1 MSLYDDASLV
11 FIPAGAAGRGKDQFG
26 RIYTLKPE
34 EELKEELVTN
44 GGFDTDSDW
53 TKGTGITIA
62 DGKAVFTDVTPY
74 ARLKTNDTVFTSGT
88 KYKLSYEITEWD
100 SSSDGRITVQ
110 QEDQLT
116 IGGFVTGP
124 GKYSDIFEARTYV
137 DENDNNILLTK
148 LVFKVTAG
156 TVSCKIDNVSVRE
169 VEKSSADFEI
179 TRGTDLGA
187 TFINKDGLIDKSYE
201 NLLLGTED
209 LNNSTYWSVPASPRY
224 TNPLP
229 EGEVVGYNGRKD
241 GVFTLDKTSGH
252 NYYLMSSKPG
262 NTVTTADDEVWTYS
276 VYVKSADGVS
286 ELLIGI
292 WDSNDDNDP
301 NWNQTSHGNNTFT
314 LKGDTVAG
322 DANSNDTNPKTA
334 PRYYMEKIGDDG
346 WYRCSITN
354 VSQIEDRQVR
364 FQPREPYSIDG
375 VTHQSPGKVYIMHP
389 QFEKGSKPSPYV
401 KTESETVVGG
411 LKVDEPRFD
420 YEGGGCP
427 GLLIER
433 AKTNLFEQS
442 EWFKSWSNTGV
453 ADSSFILTPNYA
465 ISPDGGYNATYYNAS
480 SHAVA
485 SNTEGWRR
493 HFYRVTLEASTKYV
507 FSFYCKNINATRL
520 RTRVYDNE
528 NGVDVVT
535 AKDYLADVNTTEW
548 TRVELPFTTKADVTD
563 YSVYLQTGMTI
574 TDNSDGT
581 WNGQPGG
588 GVLWWGAQLEKQD
601 HSGSL
606 DGYAS
611 SYIPTNGTTV
621 TRDLDNIT
629 HLSNTYVDG
638 ITNNYNTT
646 IFFDGKNLRKV
657 GNTRFVT
664 IQDEGANEDPRILL
678 YSTNYS
684 DTETYKLRLQYRK
697 NGISSKDV
705 LISGPTDL
713 EFGDRFKAIAR
724 FNGSAMDLFVN
735 GTKYST
741 AAIEPQRDLN
751 RIDLSENSDGGHKIE
766 SLIVWPKTLTDQEC
780 KDLTTL

>member
-11 FIPAGAAGRGKDQFG
+11 FIPAGAAGRGLDQFG
-26 RIYTLKPE
+26 RIYNIKPE
-34 EELKEELVTN
+34 LDLYSAELVTN
-44 GGFDTDSDW
+44 ED
-53 TKGTGITIA
+53 
-62 DGKAVFTDVTPY
+62 
-74 ARLKTNDTVFTSGT
+74 
-88 KYKLSYEITEWD
+88 LSE
-100 SSSDGRITVQ
+100 S
-110 QEDQLT
+110 
-116 IGGFVTGP
+116 
-124 GKYSDIFEARTYV
+124 
-137 DENDNNILLTK
+137 
-148 LVFKVTAG
+148 G
-156 TVSCKIDNVSVRE
+156 TVSTTSWSLGWALSGGSQGETTIANRQLTLTNEGSEARADAYMTNGTSAFFDLDDGESYYVTYTVVDNSDGDASDLLIYAGSSNSFDAGTNIGKHSVIVTQSGADSPLIFQLKSLTSSITLSNISVKKIKNKSV
-169 VEKSSADFEI
+169 DWTI

-209 LNNSTYWSVPASPRY
+209 LNNSTYWFVHADPLY

-241 GVFTLDKTSGH
+241 GVFTIDKTSGH
-252 NYYLMSSKPG
+252 NNYIMSKKPG

-276 VYVKSADGVS
+276 IYAKAANEES
-286 ELLIGI
+286 ELLVGI

-301 NWNQTSHGNNTFT
+301 NWSQTAHAHKVFSLTGESVSGNAT
-314 LKGDTVAG
+314 
-322 DANSNDTNPKTA
+322 SNDTNSKSA

-364 FQPREPYSIDG
+364 FQPRESYSIDG
-375 VTHQSPGKVYIMHP
+375 NTHESPGKVYVMHP

-401 KTESETVVGG
+401 KTGSETVTGG

-433 AKTNLFEQS
+433 AKTNLIEQS
-442 EWFKSWSNTGV
+442 EWLKSWAFAGE
-453 ADSSFILTPNYA
+453 ADSTYVITPNYA

-480 SHAVA
+480 D
-485 SNTEGWRR
+485 GWRYIR
-493 HFYRVTLEASTKYV
+493 YNVTLIPETKYV
-507 FSFYCKNINATRL
+507 FSFYCKNIDATRL
-520 RTRVYDNE
+520 IARVYNE
-528 NGVDVVT
+528 DSDSDVV
-535 AKDYLADVNTTEW
+535 ASHNYLSDVSTTEW
-548 TRVELPFTTKADVTD
+548 TRIEVPFTTPATD
-563 YSVYLQTGMTI
+563 ENYAVYLNSGQTIVSGE
-574 TDNSDGT
+574 SS
-581 WNGQPGG
+581 GG

-601 HSGSL
+601 HSGNT

-611 SYIPTNGTTV
+611 SYIPTNGATV

-629 HLSNTYVDG
+629 HIDDAYTDG

-646 IFFDGKNLRKV
+646 IFFDGKNIRRV
-657 GNTRFVT
+657 GLTRYVT
-664 IQDEGANEDPRILL
+664 IQDDGANEDPRILL
-678 YSTNYS
+678 YSSNNNAT
-684 DTETYKLRLQYRK
+684 DTHSLNLQYRK
-697 NGISSKDV
+697 NGTSSTDV
-705 LISGPTDL
+705 LIVGPTDL
-713 EFGDRFKAIAR
+713 EFNDRFKAIAR
-724 FNGSAMDLFVN
+724 FNGPAMDLFVN